1 LVLVVE
7 VELIMVVVVAVE
19 PLLVEQEMLVVL
31 YQLQ

>member
-19 PLLVEQEMLVVL
+19 PLLVEQQMLVEH
-31 YQLQ
+31 

>member
-19 PLLVEQEMLVVL
+19 PLLVEQEMLVEH
-31 YQLQ
+31 